1 MKILLADPT
10 PVLEHAFGAAGH
22 EVRVLRPGPGV
33 FHLPGVLRSMDFS
46 PDLFLQQET
55 LGLRAYFGGLESLDC
70 PTLFWAIDSHLNM
83 FWQQWY
89 ALLFDAVLTPHLSL
103 FEALPEIRRP
113 KRLRR
118 FSWLGQR
125 REWIAHEQR
134 GRAMSLCARLDRHRP
149 VRVWL
154 ADLLRPRGLYVT
166 EGLDM
171 AAMMRLYDDSRVVPN
186 ECIANEVNFR
196 LLEGA
201 SSGCLVLSPDV
212 GEDQNAL
219 LAPDKEFLIYR
230 DGLELLD
237 QTAWAQKRPE
247 AAEAMG
253 RAAMQRVQAEHLPEH
268 RAATVLELAANLT
281 RNRLT
286 GRAASLVFWMTLAL
300 QIRDRRMDLDPH
312 GHAREGL
319 RLVRDLPPWPELPK
333 PLRPLVSHALAQV
346 LGLLAENP
354 GASGNSGDSGEGE
367 FSPGSG
373 VPWPVDEALVFCRD
387 LLADSERAGAA
398 SNASGA
404 VPGAA
409 SGVVSADTPA
419 AGEYCDNVPHPAR
432 TLELASAASAFA
444 LRQGL
449 FSMALAFW
457 MGYAGREDKSLP
469 RDPVALCLRWA
480 SAWERRGVILASGFG
495 FVAEKGFLPE
505 SALHWLMFAQIL
517 APGETRLLAR
527 RSAELLAG
535 RRDLLAL
542 RIGYLADHCLAEPDN
557 WRAQLEY
564 GLICLQAC
572 RVEAGLF
579 EVEEARQKA
588 AKEGKSRL
596 FEAMRKR

>member
-1 MKILLADPT
+1 MRILLADPT
-10 PVLEHAFGAAGH
+10 PVLEQAFVAAGH

-46 PDLFLQQET
+46 PDLFLQQEN
-55 LGLRAYFGGLESLDC
+55 LGTRVYFGGLESLDC

-103 FEALPEIRRP
+103 FEALPEVRRP
-113 KRLRR
+113 KRLHR
-118 FSWLGQR
+118 FSWPGQR
-125 REWIAHEQR
+125 REWIPHDQR

-154 ADLLRPRGLYVT
+154 ADLLRPRGLHVT

-171 AAMMRLYDDSRVVPN
+171 VGMMRLYDDSRVVPN

-253 RAAMQRVQAEHLPEH
+253 RAAMRRVQAEHLPEH
-268 RAATVLELAANLT
+268 RAATVLELAVGLT

-286 GRAASLVFWMTLAL
+286 GRAAGLVFWMTLAL

-312 GHAREGL
+312 NHAREGL

-333 PLRPLVSHALAQV
+333 PLRPLVSHALAQI
-346 LGLLAENP
+346 LGLFAENP
-354 GASGNSGDSGEGE
+354 GALAEVNLP
-367 FSPGSG
+367 PGSG

-387 LLADSERAGAA
+387 LLADSERAGA
-398 SNASGA
+398 SFVVSGV
-404 VPGAA
+404 VPGA
-409 SGVVSADTPA
+409 VSSAAPA
-419 AGEYCDNVPHPAR
+419 AGASPAAAAESAFGDVPHPAR

-469 RDPVALCLRWA
+469 RDAATLCLRWA
-480 SAWERRGVILASGFG
+480 SAWERRGVVLASGFG

-517 APGETRLLAR
+517 APGENRALAR

-535 RRDLLAL
+535 RRGLLAL
-542 RIGYLADHCLAEPDN
+542 RIGYLADYCLAEPDN

-564 GLICLQAC
+564 GLACLQAC

-588 AKEGKSRL
+588 AKEGKDRL
-596 FEAMRKR
+596 FEVMRKR

>member
-1 MKILLADPT
+1 MKILLADPA
-10 PVLEHAFGAAGH
+10 PVMERAFCAAGH

-33 FHLPGVLRSMDFS
+33 FHLPGMLRNMDFS
-46 PDLFLQQET
+46 PDLFLQQEN
-55 LGLRAYFGGLESLDC
+55 LGPRVYFGGLESLDC

-89 ALLFDAVLTPHLSL
+89 ALLFDVVLTPHVSL

-113 KRLRR
+113 KNLRR
-118 FSWLGQR
+118 FSWPGQR
-125 REWIAHEQR
+125 REWIAHDQR

-149 VRVWL
+149 VRTWL

-166 EGLDM
+166 DGLGMD
-171 AAMMRLYDDSRVVPN
+171 AMMRLYDDSRVVPN

-219 LAPDKEFLIYR
+219 FTPGKEFLIYR

-237 QTAWAQKRPE
+237 LTAWAQKRPE
-247 AAEAMG
+247 AAEAVG
-253 RAAMQRVQAEHLPEH
+253 RAAMRRVQAEHLPEH
-268 RAATVLELAANLT
+268 RAATMLELAPGLSL
-281 RNRLT
+281 NRLT
-286 GRAASLVFWMTLAL
+286 GRAADLAFWIALAL
-300 QIRDRRMDLDPH
+300 QIRGRRMDLDAH
-312 GHAREGL
+312 AHARDGL
-319 RLVRDLPPWPELPK
+319 RLVRALPPWPDLPE
-333 PLRPLVSHALAQV
+333 PLRPLVSHTLAQIM
-346 LGLLAENP
+346 GLLAENP
-354 GASGNSGDSGEGE
+354 GASGDPGEAAGTE
-367 FSPGSG
+367 LLPGGG

-387 LLADSERAGAA
+387 LLADSERAGASSA
-398 SNASGA
+398 VSSG
-404 VPGAA
+404 
-409 SGVVSADTPA
+409 SPA
-419 AGEYCDNVPHPAR
+419 AGGAFPAPAQDSYGAAPHPAR

-457 MGYAGREDKSLP
+457 VGYAGREDKSLP
-469 RDPVALCLRWA
+469 RDAASLCLRWA
-480 SAWERRGVILASGFG
+480 SAWERRGVVLASGFG
-495 FVAEKGFLPE
+495 FVVEKGFLPE
-505 SALHWLMFAQIL
+505 SALHWLMFARAM

-527 RSAELLAG
+527 RGAELLAG

-542 RIGYLADHCLAEPDN
+542 RIGYLADQCLAEPDN

-564 GLICLQAC
+564 GLACLRAC